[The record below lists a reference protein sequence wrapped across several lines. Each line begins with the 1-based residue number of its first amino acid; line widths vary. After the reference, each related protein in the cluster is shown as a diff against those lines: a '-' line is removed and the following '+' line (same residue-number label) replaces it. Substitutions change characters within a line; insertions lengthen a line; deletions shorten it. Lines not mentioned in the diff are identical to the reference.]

1 MRDKLMRLIFE
12 ALVTS
17 PDGGLEFQPG
27 KVKQIHEAVERTAM
41 SKEVAD
47 TAVVYEVAG
56 YLRKT
61 GSPRACDVLMQMMMA
76 MAGMIEQMKT
86 ERELLAGMR
95 IR

>member
-1 MRDKLMRLIFE
+1 MRLIFE

-17 PDGGLEFQPG
+17 QDGGLEFQPG
-27 KVKQIHEAVERTAM
+27 KVKQIHESIERVAL
-41 SKEVAD
+41 SKDVAD

-61 GSPRACDVLMQMMMA
+61 GSPRACDTLLQMMMA
-76 MAGMIEQMKT
+76 MAGLIQQMKS

>member
-12 ALVTS
+12 ALVTTQ
-17 PDGGLEFQPG
+17 DGGLDFQPG
-27 KVKQIHEAVERTAM
+27 KMKQIHDTIERTAL
-41 SKEVAD
+41 SKDVGD
-47 TAVVYEVAG
+47 TTVVYEVAG

-61 GSPRACDVLMQMMMA
+61 GSPRACDALLSIMMS
-76 MAGMIEQMKT
+76 MAGMIEQMKS